1 MRGDEVRWLRRSL
14 NALHGAASDPEADD
28 LYDEELA
35 IAVQNFQR
43 EHRLNV
49 DGIAGLQTQVVLD
62 TALAEPGSPLSD
74 ADRAPQLGVAMSFIL
89 DALKKS
95 ELERQRQTIP
105 GLMDAGPLERR
116 PRFPL
121 WAVALVVLLGVN
133 LAVLLIVLLRSTPS
147 STHVDPGVRPPLAS
161 APASSPAGASSPGAS
176 SPATPAPAASAS
188 AVSAPAEAPAT
199 LAPRAVESPPAA
211 PPARAA
217 EHFSPMDATPVY
229 APEIPAD
236 NDAAA
241 ASTGSERASEASG
254 SAALRRTAGASPGR
268 TARARDPVLAA
279 DEDKADEEVLPTIGE
294 IDLVG
299 PAGPA

>member
-1 MRGDEVRWLRRSL
+1 
-14 NALHGAASDPEADD
+14 
-28 LYDEELA
+28 
-35 IAVQNFQR
+35 
-43 EHRLNV
+43 
-49 DGIAGLQTQVVLD
+49 
-62 TALAEPGSPLSD
+62 
-74 ADRAPQLGVAMSFIL
+74 MSFIL

-147 STHVDPGVRPPLAS
+147 STHAVPGMGPPLAS
-161 APASSPAGASSPGAS
+161 APAGLPSGAS
-176 SPATPAPAASAS
+176 SPATSAPAASAS
-188 AVSAPAEAPAT
+188 AVSASAEARAT
-199 LAPRAVESPPAA
+199 PAPRAVESPPAE

-217 EHFSPMDATPVY
+217 KHFSPLDATPVY

-241 ASTGSERASEASG
+241 ASAGNERASEATRPATLG
-254 SAALRRTAGASPGR
+254 RAAPAGASP
-268 TARARDPVLAA
+268 ARGTRGTDPVLTA
-279 DEDKADEEVLPTIGE
+279 DGDKTEEALPTIGE
-294 IDLVG
+294 IDLSG
-299 PAGPA
+299 QPALPDMHLDVHVFAAKPADRFVFINMQKYREGAALADGLTLERIRRDGVVLNYHGLRFVLPRQQ

>member
-1 MRGDEVRWLRRSL
+1 
-14 NALHGAASDPEADD
+14 
-28 LYDEELA
+28 
-35 IAVQNFQR
+35 
-43 EHRLNV
+43 
-49 DGIAGLQTQVVLD
+49 
-62 TALAEPGSPLSD
+62 
-74 ADRAPQLGVAMSFIL
+74 MSFIL

-105 GLMDAGPLERR
+105 GLMDAGPPKRR

-147 STHVDPGVRPPLAS
+147 SPHVVPGMGPPPAS
-161 APASSPAGASSPGAS
+161 APARSPAGASSPGAS
-176 SPATPAPAASAS
+176 SPATSAPAPAPAASA
-188 AVSAPAEAPAT
+188 PAGAPAT

-241 ASTGSERASEASG
+241 ASAGSERASEASG
-254 SAALRRTAGASPGR
+254 SAAHGRTAAAPGSASPAR
-268 TARARDPVLAA
+268 TARARDPVLTA

-294 IDLVG
+294 IDLSSQ
-299 PAGPA
+299 PALPDLHLDVHVFAAKPADRFVYINMRKYREGVPARGRPHARAHSARRSRAQLSRIAVRAAAPAMSATVSCP